1 MILLQSD
8 TMGSKEQLVLVE
20 NCPVLQLELVSAPL
34 PLLAS
39 PDSQQNWAMSG
50 WSLEAAGGPKNQ
62 SCNFTRNTTAY
73 QTSHL
78 FQVDY

>member
-1 MILLQSD
+1 M
-8 TMGSKEQLVLVE
+8 LVE

-50 WSLEAAGGPKNQ
+50 WSLEAADLRLLDVHCAHVRSQLRRGGFDLPSLSNQ
-62 SCNFTRNTTAY
+62 CNGL
-73 QTSHL
+73 Q
-78 FQVDY
+78 